1 MPRQAPRSR
10 CTDQQ
15 MQAIHYLVL
24 DRHAKTDMTKKVAQ
38 LVGCQPVTV
47 TRWRKLDYFRSEFD
61 RQVRLYRANFDDVPL
76 ADRKERVKALQAI
89 YEDLQ
94 ERDKA
99 MKLKVLMAI
108 RQEVGDDKQVI
119 EHHVSGAVGVNLP
132 PRASSYE
139 EWISQNTE
147 MYKAV
152 GEAPKVE
159 TEPVVSEEPETPRV
173 ETLNMRKMGP
183 ATQETEDGIPLWTID
198 QFGRPVLPNGFR
210 ERAEMAKSW
219 EQKDDEAAEKE
230 RQRLINAMRSVQ
242 EDEAMDL
249 TRKEAPIG

>member
-1 MPRQAPRSR
+1 MKAV
-10 CTDQQ
+10 
-15 MQAIHYLVL
+15 HYLVL
-24 DRHAKTDMTKKVAQ
+24 DRHAKTDMTKKVAA
-38 LVGCQPVTV
+38 LVGCLPVTV
-47 TRWRKLDYFRSEFD
+47 ARWRKLEYFRSEFD

-94 ERDKA
+94 DRDKA

-119 EHHVSGAVGVNLP
+119 EHHISGAVGVNLP

-139 EWISQNTE
+139 EWTQQNKD

-152 GEAPKVE
+152 GEAPKIEIARPAPVE
-159 TEPVVSEEPETPRV
+159 PLAPHIGKRSA
-173 ETLNMRKMGP
+173 GP
-183 ATQETEDGIPLWTID
+183 STQETDDGIPLWTID
-198 QFGRPVLPNGFR
+198 ALGRAIMPNAFR
-210 ERAEMAKSW
+210 ERDDMAKSW
-219 EQKDDEAAEKE
+219 EQKDDEVAQTE
-230 RQRLINAMRSVQ
+230 RTRLVDAMRSVQ

-249 TRKEAPIG
+249 TRKEVPIG

>member
-1 MPRQAPRSR
+1 MPRQAVRTK
-10 CTDQQ
+10 CNAMQL
-15 MQAIHYLVL
+15 QAIHYLVL
-24 DRHAKTDMTKKVAQ
+24 DRHAKSDMTKKIAAI
-38 LVGCQPVTV
+38 VGCQPVTISK
-47 TRWRKLDYFRSEFD
+47 WRKLEYFRSEFD

-76 ADRKERVKALQAI
+76 ADRKERVKALQTI

-152 GEAPKVE
+152 GEAP
-159 TEPVVSEEPETPRV
+159 
-173 ETLNMRKMGP
+173 P
-183 ATQETEDGIPLWTID
+183 ATIEPLPIAITQQVATSAPSWSMD
-198 QFGRPVLPNGFR
+198 KLGRPVLENEMEEDAEAWEKR
-210 ERAEMAKSW
+210 EEI
-219 EQKDDEAAEKE
+219 AAEKE
-230 RQRLINAMRSVQ
+230 RNRLVDVMRSVQ

-249 TRKEAPIG
+249 TRNEVPIG